1 MAPPRRPEIVI
12 GLDVGKSSHRACVVM
27 RDGEV
32 RRATR
37 CHHEPHPGPSASPS
51 SAHHATQAKPKI
63 HSRPNQK
70 RGAPAPADTPPPLLR
85 GDYKT
90 RRQANIALGARRK
103 PHQRSVAE
111 RVHRQREASAPLV
124 TILQALNLAPQTPSC
139 KRYTSAAIFPLPGT
153 ANRLNGVYVWPI

>member
-70 RGAPAPADTPPPLLR
+70 RGAPAPADTPHYSEATIRLDAKRTSHWARVANRINEALLNASIVNGGR
-85 GDYKT
+85 LRRLLQYYKLSISH
-90 RRQANIALGARRK
+90 RKRHRSNDIPALPFSRY
-103 PHQRSVAE
+103 
-111 RVHRQREASAPLV
+111 
-124 TILQALNLAPQTPSC
+124 QALQTD
-139 KRYTSAAIFPLPGT
+139 
-153 ANRLNGVYVWPI
+153 

>member
-12 GLDVGKSSHRACVVM
+12 ELDVGKSSRWACVVM

-51 SAHHATQAKPKI
+51 PAHHATQAKPK
-63 HSRPNQK
+63 STPAQTK
-70 RGAPAPADTPPPLLR
+70 RGAHRRQPTHPPLLR

-111 RVHRQREASAPLV
+111 RVHRQRESSAPLV

-153 ANRLNGVYVWPI
+153 TNRLNGVYTWPI